1 MKTRLTIVA
10 GAVMLCCLAAPGVR
24 AQVVPVPAP
33 SAREVDSLVDKRT
46 RLQDDLDYFN
56 RRLAAAR
63 KSYTEA
69 VRANNAV
76 NMDKW
81 NSEVTA
87 LENEVQR
94 IQGQIAELDASI
106 PKTRSV
112 ELSGSPGAASNAP
125 APFSSEPVMP
135 RLPLRT
141 AQEELAKLEEA
152 RQAESA
158 LARKGPKFEDDS
170 VARQQ
175 LRASQAE
182 LAKLDET
189 TANTARSLATS
200 TNPAQIQQELDRLNA
215 RKAQLEQDVEK
226 ARKDLDNWDTRYRQ
240 LKEELARMEQDQPR
254 TQFQNLQTE
263 LNKITADIAAAQA
276 ALKNA
281 QEATW
286 ARTPETI
293 STTLTPSTPSTTRRT
308 PTTRR
313 SSLSTAM
320 TSEDAGYDT
329 RVVRRITQKPSPELQ
344 RELDRLQNRKDLA
357 LRDVDRAQT
366 ALNTAQREQALANRV
381 GNPVEMDKWGREVS
395 NAESALRAAQ
405 TEVGKIDDDLQS
417 RMREL
422 GKTVVEPSPNA
433 PISPR
438 DELNVTVAE
447 DETLNGIY
455 QVKSAGYISMPRGI
469 RVNVAGKSVS
479 DAEQLIKETLEGRE
493 LKIATVTVERT
504 RPDLGF
510 ASDEEIPTQLRG
522 QVGQMEI
529 PDRAPDV
536 IYLAGEFNNPGPLRI
551 PPGVNPTLLT
561 IVLRSGGLTPSADLQ
576 KVKLLHFDAGQS
588 RGSVEEINVQGILQG
603 IGTPVDLQL
612 TPGDIVF
619 VPGFTPVVY
628 VTGNVMRPGALRL
641 FQDEPI
647 TAYSAILRSGGFS
660 RFANTKKVSVMRDL
674 GNGEKAAI
682 PINIKDIQ
690 QGRQPDVVLQGRDI
704 VFVPEAFFSF

>member
-1 MKTRLTIVA
+1 M
-10 GAVMLCCLAAPGVR
+10 
-24 AQVVPVPAP
+24 PA
-33 SAREVDSLVDKRT
+33 
-46 RLQDDLDYFN
+46 
-56 RRLAAAR
+56 
-63 KSYTEA
+63 
-69 VRANNAV
+69 
-76 NMDKW
+76 W
-81 NSEVTA
+81 
-87 LENEVQR
+87 
-94 IQGQIAELDASI
+94 
-106 PKTRSV
+106 
-112 ELSGSPGAASNAP
+112 
-125 APFSSEPVMP
+125 SS
-135 RLPLRT
+135 
-141 AQEELAKLEEA
+141 
-152 RQAESA
+152 
-158 LARKGPKFEDDS
+158 
-170 VARQQ
+170 
-175 LRASQAE
+175 
-182 LAKLDET
+182 
-189 TANTARSLATS
+189 
-200 TNPAQIQQELDRLNA
+200 
-215 RKAQLEQDVEK
+215 
-226 ARKDLDNWDTRYRQ
+226 
-240 LKEELARMEQDQPR
+240 
-254 TQFQNLQTE
+254 
-263 LNKITADIAAAQA
+263 
-276 ALKNA
+276 
-281 QEATW
+281 
-286 ARTPETI
+286 
-293 STTLTPSTPSTTRRT
+293 
-308 PTTRR
+308 
-313 SSLSTAM
+313 STAM
-320 TSEDAGYDT
+320 IADDEGNDA
-329 RVVRRITQKPSPELQ
+329 RVVRRITKKPSPQLQ
-344 RELDRLQNRKDLA
+344 RDLDRLQDRKDLA

-366 ALNTAQREQALANRV
+366 TLNTANRELSLANRV
-381 GNPVEMDKWGREVS
+381 GNPVEVDKWGREVS

-405 TEVGKIDDDLQS
+405 TEVGKIDDELQS

-422 GKTVVEPSPNA
+422 GKTVVEPSVNA

-469 RVNVAGKSVS
+469 RVNVAGKSIA

-510 ASDEEIPTQLRG
+510 GNDVEEMTTQRG
-522 QVGQMEI
+522 GGPIDI

-603 IGTPVDLQL
+603 IGSPVDFQL